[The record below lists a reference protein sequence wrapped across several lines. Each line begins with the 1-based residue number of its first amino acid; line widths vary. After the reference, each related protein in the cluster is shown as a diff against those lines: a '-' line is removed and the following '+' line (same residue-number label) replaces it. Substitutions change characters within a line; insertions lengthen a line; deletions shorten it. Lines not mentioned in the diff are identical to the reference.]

1 MVIDEYETLTYS
13 KLFQSAELY
22 LHPDIAQHLKR
33 FKTVMRPKEQNVS
46 IVIDRNEEILHKF
59 KGVDFKWRLIIQAI
73 PPTYIRRPGGSNEH
87 HIMVKSSVRRFEVR
101 FHKNHRDMALSEYF
115 PFVMEKAKEV
125 QEERKTPKL
134 FSLTNDRV
142 LKRLGDMWQSVALD
156 HPATFES
163 LAMDSELRNMILD
176 DLDLFLERKEFY
188 KRVGKPWKRGYLL
201 YGPPGCGKSSLIAAM
216 ANYVNFDVYDLQL
229 GDVLHNAELRS
240 LLMSTQNRSILVVED
255 IDCTLQLHNRLAF
268 RVPPWLADKPPV
280 IFLFQLSLSIL
291 DQNAI
296 KLVFHYLNCML

>member
-1 MVIDEYETLTYS
+1 MVIDEYETLTYN
-13 KLFQSAELY
+13 KLFQSVELY

-33 FKTVMRPKEQNVS
+33 FKTVMRPKEHNVS

-73 PPTYIRRPGGSNEH
+73 PPTYIRRSGGSNEH
-87 HIMVKSSVRRFEVR
+87 HTMVKSSVRCFEVR

-125 QEERKTPKL
+125 QEEQKTPKL
-134 FSLTNDRV
+134 FTLTNDRV
-142 LKRLGDMWQSVALD
+142 LKRFGDMWQSVALD

-188 KRVGKPWKRGYLL
+188 KRVGKP
-201 YGPPGCGKSSLIAAM
+201 
-216 ANYVNFDVYDLQL
+216 
-229 GDVLHNAELRS
+229 
-240 LLMSTQNRSILVVED
+240 
-255 IDCTLQLHNRLAF
+255 
-268 RVPPWLADKPPV
+268 
-280 IFLFQLSLSIL
+280 
-291 DQNAI
+291 
-296 KLVFHYLNCML
+296 